1 MKIEII
7 KNKRLEDFKSWP
19 IWECQISKFDWE
31 YNQEEHCYILEGKV
45 EVLHGDNVVRIS
57 KDDYVI
63 FPKGLKCTWNVSKPI
78 RKYYLNKK

>member
-1 MKIEII
+1 MKIKVIKSKD
-7 KNKRLEDFKSWP
+7 KNKFISWD
-19 IWECQISKFDWE
+19 IWECEVSKFDWE

-45 EVLHGDNVVRIS
+45 EVLHGNNVVRIS

-78 RKYYLNKK
+78 RKYYIFK